1 MNNVEH
7 CLGWLNNGTRFKIP
21 GLNCYRNL
29 RLVRST
35 DCSAVIAGE
44 RQIEVSGKKIWS
56 QIPSGYTIS
65 PNTVVD
71 IS

>member
-1 MNNVEH
+1 MNTEQR
-7 CLGWLNNGTRFKIP
+7 LGWLNDGTRFKIP
-21 GLNCYRNL
+21 GLNSYRNL

-44 RQIEVSGKKIWS
+44 RQLEVSGKKIWS

-65 PNTVVD
+65 PDTVVEVN
-71 IS
+71 

>member
-1 MNNVEH
+1 MNKEQR
-7 CLGWLNNGTRFKIP
+7 LGWLNNGVRFRIP
-21 GLNCYRNL
+21 GLSSYRNL

-44 RQIEVSGKKIWS
+44 RQLEVSGKKIWS

-65 PNTVVD
+65 PDTVVEVD
-71 IS
+71 